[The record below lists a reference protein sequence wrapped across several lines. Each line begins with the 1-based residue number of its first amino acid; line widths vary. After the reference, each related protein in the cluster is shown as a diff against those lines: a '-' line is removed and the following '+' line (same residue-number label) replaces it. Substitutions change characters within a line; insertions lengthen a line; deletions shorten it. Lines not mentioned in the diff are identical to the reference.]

1 MNISESRS
9 PQLRETRQ
17 EVNRLAAI
25 DIGQKILEVGG
36 LDALSHTQLK
46 RMEYALMIGPLTR
59 GLASYLD
66 ASRLPG
72 PKRSLS
78 APELLQLT
86 GNKVAKHVIQELGT
100 DPKFGLM
107 SQLARTFSALAWQQ
121 AQDVAI
127 YRDTKAN
134 ITGQTNNVPIL
145 DYDPQKQVSAL
156 ARNVPDWP
164 DHLNLSG
171 AGQDAKIGDIQPA
184 DEHIGCPV
192 SFDPKLVVRYYE
204 HMVDLIEYHDSW
216 PEFFSDK

>member
-1 MNISESRS
+1 
-9 PQLRETRQ
+9 
-17 EVNRLAAI
+17 
-25 DIGQKILEVGG
+25 
-36 LDALSHTQLK
+36 
-46 RMEYALMIGPLTR
+46 
-59 GLASYLD
+59 
-66 ASRLPG
+66 
-72 PKRSLS
+72 
-78 APELLQLT
+78 
-86 GNKVAKHVIQELGT
+86 
-100 DPKFGLM
+100 M
-107 SQLARTFSALAWQQ
+107 SQLARWRASNLDPSLAQNIYPLGKTIIIAAESSVNAMYDSAAANAWTIKSAGAAVGKTKAEYLNMVRKSRRLPIERTFSALAWQQ